1 MPQWEDRYAAFP
13 QRIRKYLYKAEE
25 RALELIKQRV
35 WIRAGLERQI
45 WKDTG
50 VYPSLVGQTIK
61 TLERFGLCWIGQ
73 HKGRTLRI
81 VKRNRKQSVS
91 VDFEGQHKRLDKH
104 ISNSAFH
111 SDVLEVLINL
121 SLYLI
126 RNTTNLPVLII
137 PDDTISGQ
145 QFDTRFSYKGQN
157 IGIEARN
164 KTGDSSQS
172 DTNDYIQKCYSCLV
186 RPMMISTWMS
196 NDAQHM
202 LENVHGFFCNL
213 CRIYTI
219 GDYPEIG
226 QDLSQNGFDKLV
238 TILDF
243 TRWGWNNATEA
254 KKWLNEKEN
263 LKKHNEIVSKAEE
276 IFLGKYEKRSLNHIL
291 QKVKGIFTYSL
302 LSIHTEY
309 LLHAERDL
317 RRMGSKPYSEKQK
330 QQLSFVPRTYLNM
343 LFRSGTKQS
352 LSQVTNAMSRA
363 IYIKKQNRATRIRF
377 IKGILNF
384 LKDFKAIKKQNTSW
398 VVDGANS
405 PYIEANAIF

>member
-1 MPQWEDRYAAFP
+1 MPQWEDRYAAFSP
-13 QRIRKYLYKAEE
+13 SLRKYLYKAEG
-25 RALELIKQRV
+25 RALTLIKQRP
-35 WIRAGLERQI
+35 WIRVGLERQV

-50 VYPSLVGQTIK
+50 VYPSLVGKTIK
-61 TLERFGLCWIGQ
+61 TLGSFGLCWIGKQ
-73 HKGRTLRI
+73 KARRLRI
-81 VKRNRKQSVS
+81 VKRNKIQSTS
-91 VDFEGQHKRLDKH
+91 TKFKEQHKRLDNHLSK
-104 ISNSAFH
+104 SEFH
-111 SDVLEVLINL
+111 SDVLEVLVNL
-121 SLYLI
+121 SLYFI
-126 RNTTNLPVLII
+126 RNITDLPVRIV
-137 PDDTISGQ
+137 PDEKISGQ
-145 QFDTRFSYKGQN
+145 QFDTCFSYKGES
-157 IGIEARN
+157 IGIEVRN
-164 KTGDSSQS
+164 KTGDTSKS
-172 DTNDYIQKCYSCLV
+172 DTNDYIGKCYNCVV
-186 RPMMISTWMS
+186 RPMVISTWMS

-226 QDLSQNGFDKLV
+226 QDFCQNGFDKLV

-276 IFLGKYEKRSLNHIL
+276 IFLGKYEKRSLNYIL

-302 LSIHTEY
+302 LSIHTEH

-343 LFRSGTKQS
+343 LFRSGIKQS
-352 LSQVTNAMSRA
+352 LSQVTDAMSRA

-398 VVDGANS
+398 VVDDANS